1 MLLPDIGQI
10 RGKTMSIRE
19 SLDDIVGRL
28 KPILKKRKKST
39 NILSSKK
46 LKEVKLML
54 KNSEQYVFKQIH
66 NTIKDQ
72 SSLEAT
78 LLIQHIIST
87 IHQYLQYLQNVRIT
101 MQQPTIGDK
110 MLFFSDENGKMVA
123 VHDNTQSFH
132 AYAYDK
138 KGIITKESGFG
149 VRPNT
154 FYQAKINALPD
165 LGNNGQFKIYKFY
178 VDPKSIEPTII
189 EFDYS

>member
-1 MLLPDIGQI
+1 
-10 RGKTMSIRE
+10 MSIRE

-101 MQQPTIGDK
+101 M
-110 MLFFSDENGKMVA
+110 
-123 VHDNTQSFH
+123 
-132 AYAYDK
+132 
-138 KGIITKESGFG
+138 
-149 VRPNT
+149 
-154 FYQAKINALPD
+154 
-165 LGNNGQFKIYKFY
+165 
-178 VDPKSIEPTII
+178 
-189 EFDYS
+189 